1 MFVAA
6 LVVRGGPAHS
16 RGMRFRELAAV
27 LAALGLAGCSSGTES
42 NDAGA
47 PLQPPREAFWGGQTG
62 SLTPKCGPS
71 VAEPVPEGAS
81 GIVVDTRACA
91 RPPSDAD
98 VELTSESG
106 EAIESEWI
114 PLGDGRFLVRPA
126 QSLGQ
131 GKYQVSVAGSSQ
143 SVQVGASSPKP
154 ARLGTLSLL
163 APAGCNLSAELRLDA
178 SMLPFVSLLHVEVE
192 LDGEAH
198 QLAEYGA
205 LTMQNTALP
214 VSCTSCL
221 FSGRHT
227 LQAYGEIAGEPG
239 MLVAETLPFDAT
251 CSDQRAYP
259 PPEYGRDSGSGCG
272 VSRAPGSGAGGVW
285 GGMALGLL
293 VLLRRLRAKKSGG
306 SRWSVG

>member
-1 MFVAA
+1 MFVTA
-6 LVVRGGPAHS
+6 LVVRRVAAHS

-27 LAALGLAGCSSGTES
+27 LAALGFAGCGSGTES

-81 GIVVDTRACA
+81 GIVIDTRACA
-91 RPPSDAD
+91 RTPSDAD
-98 VELTSESG
+98 VELTTESG

-131 GKYQVSVAGSSQ
+131 GKYQVSVAGNSQ

-163 APAGCNLSAELRLDA
+163 QPSSCNLSAELTLDGA
-178 SMLPFVSLLHVEVE
+178 VLPYVSFLHVEVE
-192 LDGEAH
+192 LDGMAH
-198 QLAEYGA
+198 QVAEYGA

-214 VSCTSCL
+214 VSCTNCL
-221 FSGRHT
+221 FSGRHA
-227 LQAYGEIAGEPG
+227 LRAYGEVAGEPG
-239 MLVAETLPFDAT
+239 MLVAETLTFDAT
-251 CSDQRAYP
+251 CNSQQAYP
-259 PPEYGRDSGSGCG
+259 PRDYGRDSGSGCG
-272 VSRAPGSGAGGVW
+272 VTRVPGSGAVGVW
-285 GGMALGLL
+285 GGLALGLL

-306 SRWSVG
+306 S

>member
-6 LVVRGGPAHS
+6 LVVREVSAHS
-16 RGMRFRELAAV
+16 RGMRFRELAVV
-27 LAALGLAGCSSGTES
+27 LAGLGLGGCSGETASYDSG
-42 NDAGA
+42 AFR
-47 PLQPPREAFWGGQTG
+47 PPREAFWGGQTG

-98 VELTSESG
+98 VELTTESG

-126 QSLGQ
+126 QSLAQ

-163 APAGCNLSAELRLDA
+163 QPSGCDLSAELTLDD
-178 SMLPFVSLLHVEVE
+178 SVLPYVSLLHVEVE
-192 LDGEAH
+192 LDGMAH
-198 QLAEYGA
+198 QVAEYGA

-214 VSCTSCL
+214 VSCTNCL
-221 FSGRHT
+221 SSGRHT
-227 LQAYGEIAGEPG
+227 LQAHGEIAGEPG
-239 MLVAETLPFDAT
+239 MLVADALTLDAT
-251 CSDQRAYP
+251 CSDQQAYP
-259 PPEYGRDSGSGCG
+259 SGGYGRDSGSGCG
-272 VSRAPGSGAGGVW
+272 VTRVPGSGAGGVW
-285 GGMALGLL
+285 GAMALGLL
-293 VLLRRLRAKKSGG
+293 VLLRRSRAKKSGG
-306 SRWSVG
+306 S